1 MPVHLGQGAVHVLI
15 LCDVLLPPLQKLV
28 QLFQM
33 LIRGTH
39 RPYTWGD
46 LLEAG
51 KVEVWWIGEDS
62 VCALKSTL
70 ISPSPSMLNH
80 SGTEEAPDPGS
91 AVVLDPEVTKLL
103 RE

>member
-1 MPVHLGQGAVHVLI
+1 LPVHLGQGAELVLK
-15 LCDVLLPPLQKLV
+15 LCDVVLPPLQKRV

-51 KVEVWWIGEDS
+51 KVEVWWIGQDI

-70 ISPSPSMLNH
+70 ILAFSFNAEPIWH
-80 SGTEEAPDPGS
+80 
-91 AVVLDPEVTKLL
+91 
-103 RE
+103 